1 VGHPLLRRRARWFCV
16 GGIDTDGDSDT
27 DPEGAGMAEKAPKT
41 LHQTGANQP
50 IGGRV
55 ASSVTPF
62 L

>member
-1 VGHPLLRRRARWFCV
+1 
-16 GGIDTDGDSDT
+16 
-27 DPEGAGMAEKAPKT
+27 MAEKAPKT